1 MVGGSKSV
9 KGGPYSYTFRINKI
23 ISTNGEKRKE
33 RPNFYGMFIQNL
45 PISTV
50 FIAILKMEL
59 PQCNA
64 IGVRTP
70 PGVGVYSSVT

>member
-1 MVGGSKSV
+1 MV
-9 KGGPYSYTFRINKI
+9 
-23 ISTNGEKRKE
+23 KRKKE
-33 RPNFYGMFIQNL
+33 RPNFYGIFIQNL
-45 PISTV
+45 LISTV